1 MPDSS
6 PTSPLPGNAS
16 PEPTPGQPVFDEK
29 LLPSLWIWLFAVGFS
44 GAGILVFAP
53 ISPTAGF
60 IAAAVLLVIVSTLL
74 LLSTPRI
81 TVTDTELTVG
91 RATISREFIS
101 GASAHRGPDATR
113 ERGTGLNALAYL
125 CIRGWIDPVVRIE
138 LSDPA
143 DRTPYWLASTRRP
156 EELVKALQPFTA
168 TAK

>member
-1 MPDSS
+1 MPESS
-6 PTSPLPGNAS
+6 PASPLPSDQS
-16 PEPTPGQPVFDEK
+16 PDRIPGKPVFDER

-53 ISPTAGF
+53 ISIEAGF

-91 RATISREFIS
+91 RATISREYIS

-138 LSDPA
+138 ISDPA
-143 DRTPYWLASTRRP
+143 DRTPYWLASSRRP
-156 EELVKALQPFTA
+156 DELVKALQPA
-168 TAK
+168 SRG

>member
-6 PTSPLPGNAS
+6 HTSPLPSDAS
-16 PEPTPGQPVFDEK
+16 SEPNPGQPLFSER
-29 LLPSLWIWLFAVGFS
+29 LLPSLWIWLFAIGFS

-53 ISPTAGF
+53 ISIEAGF
-60 IAAAVLLVIVSTLL
+60 IAAAVLFAIVSTLL
-74 LLSTPRI
+74 LISTPRI

-91 RATISREFIS
+91 RASISREFVS

-138 LSDPA
+138 ISDPA

-156 EELVKALQPFTA
+156 EALVEALRPFA
-168 TAK
+168 AE

>member
-1 MPDSS
+1 MSDSS
-6 PTSPLPGNAS
+6 TTSPLPGDAPS
-16 PEPTPGQPVFDEK
+16 DRQRKQPVFDER
-29 LLPSLWIWLFAVGFS
+29 LLPSFWIWLFAVGFS
-44 GAGILVFAP
+44 SAGILVFAP
-53 ISPTAGF
+53 ISLASGF

-101 GASAHRGPDATR
+101 GAGSYRGEDATR

-138 LSDPA
+138 ISDPA

-156 EELVKALQPFTA
+156 EELVKALQPFSA
-168 TAK
+168 R

>member
-6 PTSPLPGNAS
+6 HTSPLPSDAS
-16 PEPTPGQPVFDEK
+16 SDPTPGQPLFSER

-53 ISPTAGF
+53 ISIEAGF
-60 IAAAVLLVIVSTLL
+60 IAAAVLFAIVSTLL
-74 LLSTPRI
+74 LISTPRI

-91 RATISREFIS
+91 RASISREFVS

-138 LSDPA
+138 ISDPA
-143 DRTPYWLASTRRP
+143 DRTPYWLTSTRRP
-156 EELVKALQPFTA
+156 EALVEALGPFS
-168 TAK
+168 AK

>member
-6 PTSPLPGNAS
+6 HTSPLPSDAS
-16 PEPTPGQPVFDEK
+16 SDPTSGQPLFSER

-53 ISPTAGF
+53 ISIEAGF
-60 IAAAVLLVIVSTLL
+60 IAAAVLFAIVSTLL
-74 LLSTPRI
+74 MISTPRI

-91 RATISREFIS
+91 RASISREFVS

-138 LSDPA
+138 ISDPA
-143 DRTPYWLASTRRP
+143 DRTPYWLTSTRRP
-156 EELVKALQPFTA
+156 EALVEALGPFS
-168 TAK
+168 AK